1 MIDLELYRIF
11 VIVANENNITKA
23 SEILHIS
30 QPAVSKHIKD
40 LEDNLQVKL
49 FNRTNHGIKLTN
61 KGNCIYNDIKE
72 HIYALENIYNKYQ
85 KNISINMGAHNTI
98 LNKLFNK
105 KISNYYKVNN
115 NVKINII
122 NEGLI
127 EMLTKLEKQELD
139 IILTK
144 KDPNYE
150 NSKIEFLKLGEL
162 HDILFTSKD
171 SEIKDKIITLEE
183 LKEEVIYI
191 PRKRSA
197 TVSNFYESLK
207 LTKNDFK
214 NINNIPYSTMIDI
227 IKNTGEIGVITKEY
241 IEKELMDKEIL
252 ELKTSFKLKP
262 IEYGIYIN
270 KNNRFKELIELIE
283 ILSIE
288 NEN

>member
-1 MIDLELYRIF
+1 MIDLELYKIF

-49 FNRTNHGIKLTN
+49 FNRTNHGIELTN
-61 KGNCIYNDIKE
+61 EGNCIYNDIKE
-72 HIYALENIYNKYQ
+72 HIYALENIYNKYK
-85 KNISINMGAHNTI
+85 KNRNINMGTHNTI
-98 LNKLFNK
+98 LNKLFSK
-105 KISNYYKVNN
+105 KISNYYKVNE

-122 NEGLI
+122 NEELE
-127 EMLTKLEKQELD
+127 EMLTKLEKQKLD

-144 KDPNYE
+144 KVPNYE
-150 NSKIEFLKLGEL
+150 NSKIEFVKLGEL

-191 PRKRSA
+191 PRKRSL
-197 TVSNFYESLK
+197 TGENFYESLK
-207 LTKNDFK
+207 LTENDFK
-214 NINNIPYSTMIDI
+214 NINNIPYGTMIDI
-227 IKNTGEIGVITKEY
+227 IKNTGEIGVITREY
-241 IEKELMDKEIL
+241 IETELMDKEIVK
-252 ELKTSFKLKP
+252 LKTSFKLKP

-270 KNNRFKELIELIE
+270 KNNRFKELKELIK

-288 NEN
+288 NGN